1 LIQRLVIT
9 VRDEEIHATDLPS
22 GILATN
28 LAASEAALL
37 PEAGADFDHEI
48 QQMEIALLTAALR
61 RAQGSKVAA
70 ARLLHLDVQRIKYLC
85 RKYSLG

>member
-1 LIQRLVIT
+1 MFGSWRT
-9 VRDEEIHATDLPS
+9 WGEEIRATDLPS

-37 PEAGADFDHEI
+37 PKSGADFDHEI

-61 RAQGSKVAA
+61 RTQGSKAAA
-70 ARLLHLDVQRIKYLC
+70 ARLLRLDGQRIKYLC